1 MKFTNDE
8 IKDLFFAWLMISLAF
23 AILFSGISSL
33 FSNPIIFIISLGM
46 ALFTSGIGFLLHE
59 LMHKYVAQSYGFYA
73 EFKAFYNMLFLA
85 VAFSFFGFILAAP
98 GAVFIRGFIT
108 REENGKI
115 SLAGPMTNILLA
127 IIFLVFLLIFT
138 TNGILG
144 LFLNYGLMINS
155 LLALFNMIPFMPF
168 DGKKV
173 YDWNKAAYFITII
186 LALGLFLSRYI
197 IT

>member
-1 MKFTNDE
+1 MKFTNRE

>member
-85 VAFSFFGFILAAP
+85 IAFSFFGFILAAP
-98 GAVFIRGFIT
+98 GAVFISGFIT
-108 REENGKI
+108 REKNGKI

-127 IIFLVFLLIFT
+127 IIFLILLLIFT

-144 LFLNYGLMINS
+144 LFLNYGVMINS

-168 DGKKV
+168 DGAKV
-173 YDWNKAAYFITII
+173 YAWNKGAYFITIL
-186 LALGLFLSRYI
+186 LALILFLSRWFI
-197 IT
+197 